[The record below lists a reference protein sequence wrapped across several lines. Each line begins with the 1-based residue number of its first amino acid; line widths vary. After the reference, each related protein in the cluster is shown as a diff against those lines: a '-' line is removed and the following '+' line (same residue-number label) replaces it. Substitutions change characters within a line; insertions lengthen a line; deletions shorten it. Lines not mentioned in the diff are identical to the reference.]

1 MTSRRQELGDVI
13 RERRKGRAFSVTR
26 YIVQRVTMKVK
37 KLFVEG
43 GRQRQKKKNSARYR
57 VKMKKF
63 LLLKAAA
70 SIVVILL
77 AAAAGYFFG
86 ST

>member
-1 MTSRRQELGDVI
+1 
-13 RERRKGRAFSVTR
+13 
-26 YIVQRVTMKVK
+26 MKVK

-43 GRQRQKKKNSARYR
+43 GRQRQKKKNSARVYR

-70 SIVVILL
+70 RSEQQ
-77 AAAAGYFFG
+77 
-86 ST
+86 